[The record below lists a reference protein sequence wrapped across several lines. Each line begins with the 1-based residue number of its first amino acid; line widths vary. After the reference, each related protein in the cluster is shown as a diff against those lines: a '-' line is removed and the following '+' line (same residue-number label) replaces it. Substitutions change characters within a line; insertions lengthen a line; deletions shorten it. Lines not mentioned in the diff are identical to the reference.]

1 MQKSKIISALD
12 SFPKV
17 ELEDIRHFFGA
28 DVPSRVRKSEFVDR
42 LGAYIVE
49 KPQQWLGKM
58 LERDLRLLKLLVD
71 AGPEVPVY
79 LDYPDFPSVL
89 ETVKLLGS
97 DTSDENFRGVWLPHE
112 MYDIVAGQT
121 GVQ

>member
-42 LGAYIVE
+42 LGACIVE
-49 KPQQWLGKM
+49 KPQQ
-58 LERDLRLLKLLVD
+58 
-71 AGPEVPVY
+71 
-79 LDYPDFPSVL
+79 
-89 ETVKLLGS
+89 
-97 DTSDENFRGVWLPHE
+97 
-112 MYDIVAGQT
+112 
-121 GVQ
+121 